1 MVCPDQVGLDF
12 LSGWNQG
19 LFYAYCGYL
28 GVNELGDAVAKRAS
42 PGMPKPNVCPRR
54 SGNSEKPAYA
64 KPIVAGI
71 SPGGF

>member
-1 MVCPDQVGLDF
+1 MTEWQVARRTSSEARPVTQKVIVSPWCALTK
-12 LSGWNQG
+12 W
-19 LFYAYCGYL
+19 
-28 GVNELGDAVAKRAS
+28 DAVAKRAS
-42 PGMPKPNVCPRR
+42 LGMPKPNACPRR